1 MTQAKDIPQSIDD
14 EDMLPEY
21 DFSKMG
27 QPIRGKH
34 ARKIREKGYSV
45 TVHHEDGTSTTTY
58 VTPEDIA
65 RRDDLRSVED
75 HRRDPLVNQSAEA

>member
-1 MTQAKDIPQSIDD
+1 MTQAKDIAHPIDD
-14 EDMLPEY
+14 SDDMPAEY

-34 ARKIREKGYSV
+34 AKKIREQGYSV
-45 TVHHEDGTSTTTY
+45 TVHHEDGTSSTTY

-65 RRDDLRSVED
+65 RRD
-75 HRRDPLVNQSAEA
+75 RRDPLVNQSTEA

>member
-14 EDMLPEY
+14 DDMPSEY

-34 ARKIREKGYSV
+34 AKKIREQGYSV
-45 TVHHEDGTSTTTY
+45 TVHQEDGTSSTTY

-65 RRDDLRSVED
+65 RRD
-75 HRRDPLVNQSAEA
+75 HRHNQSANSSTEA